1 MKYLLL
7 LTMLFAFSGCEEVEI
22 VGDVFCKIY
31 PADGYAD
38 CATITEQEPV
48 KVTNPVEKSLDDLTG
63 NICVPEKQFAKY
75 RRAYEKENSKIIQ
88 PLELVE
94 RKLTMKREADASLD

>member
-1 MKYLLL
+1 MKYLILSVVFL
-7 LTMLFAFSGCEEVEI
+7 MGCEEVKI

-38 CATITEQEPV
+38 CATVTEQEPV
-48 KVTNPVEKSLDDLTG
+48 KVTEPVEKSLDDLTG

>member
-1 MKYLLL
+1 MKYLILSVVFL
-7 LTMLFAFSGCEEVEI
+7 MGCEEVKI

-38 CATITEQEPV
+38 CATVTEQEPV
-48 KVTNPVEKSLDDLTG
+48 KVTEPVEKSLDDLTG

-75 RRAYEKENSKIIQ
+75 RRAYEKEQQNVIQ

>member
-1 MKYLLL
+1 
-7 LTMLFAFSGCEEVEI
+7 MLFAFSGCEEVKI
-22 VGDVFCKIY
+22 VGDIFCKIY

-48 KVTNPVEKSLDDLTG
+48 KVTEPVEKSLDGLTG

-75 RRAYEKENSKIIQ
+75 RRAYEKEQQNVIQ

-94 RKLTMKREADASLD
+94 RKLTMKREADVGID

>member
-1 MKYLLL
+1 MK
-7 LTMLFAFSGCEEVEI
+7 LFLFLSTLFLFGCKEVKI

-38 CATITEQEPV
+38 CATVTEQEPV
-48 KVTNPVEKSLDDLTG
+48 KVTEPVEKSLDDLTG

-75 RRAYEKENSKIIQ
+75 RRAYEKEQQNVIQ

>member
-1 MKYLLL
+1 MKYLILL
-7 LTMLFAFSGCEEVEI
+7 VVFLMGCEEVKI

-38 CATITEQEPV
+38 CATVTEQEPV
-48 KVTNPVEKSLDDLTG
+48 KVTDPVEKSLDDLTG
-63 NICVPEKQFAKY
+63 NICVPEKQFTKY
-75 RRAYEKENSKIIQ
+75 RRAYEKEQQNVIQ
-88 PLELVE
+88 SLELVE

>member
-1 MKYLLL
+1 MKYLILL
-7 LTMLFAFSGCEEVEI
+7 VVFLMGCEEVKI

-38 CATITEQEPV
+38 CATVTEQEPV
-48 KVTNPVEKSLDDLTG
+48 KVTDPVEKSLDDLTG

-75 RRAYEKENSKIIQ
+75 RRAYEKEQQNVIQ

>member
-1 MKYLLL
+1 MK
-7 LTMLFAFSGCEEVEI
+7 LFLFLSTLFLFGCEEVKI
-22 VGDVFCKIY
+22 VGDIFCKIY

-38 CATITEQEPV
+38 CATVTEQEPV
-48 KVTNPVEKSLDDLTG
+48 KVTDPVEKSLDDLTG

-75 RRAYEKENSKIIQ
+75 RRAYEKEQQNVIQ